1 MGIETIWRR
10 ASGAVLC
17 AGMALLL
24 TGCFLSPGK
33 FESSLDL
40 RKDGRFTFSYQGEI
54 YMLGMTRLAEMGAS
68 AAGDEF
74 VETGC
79 YDEETY
85 AERPCTDAEIE
96 QQRADWEVR
105 QVAEKEEDERNMKM
119 FGATFGGLDPSDPK
133 TAEDLAKRLSR
144 QKGWNKVTYKGDGLY
159 DVDFSISSTM
169 THDFAFP
176 TIEGFMMSNGFVNAA
191 VRAENSV
198 RIDAPAFSMQASST
212 GAPSGNMLQL
222 AALVGEEKSGK
233 SAPVIP
239 ELGGTFTITTDGA
252 ILANNTDEGPVAIP
266 GGQRLSWTVTAR
278 STAAPMALIR
288 LGE

>member
-10 ASGAVLC
+10 ASGAIMC
-17 AGMALLL
+17 AGLALLL

-54 YMLGMTRLAEMGAS
+54 YMLGLTRLAEMGAS
-68 AAGDEF
+68 ASNQEF
-74 VETGC
+74 VEIGC
-79 YDEETY
+79 YEEETY
-85 AERPCTDAEIE
+85 AERACTDAEIE
-96 QQRADWEVR
+96 QQRADWEAG
-105 QVAEKEEDERNMKM
+105 QIAKKDEDERNMKM
-119 FGATFGGLDPSDPK
+119 FGAMFGGLDPSDPK

-144 QKGWNKVTYKGDGLY
+144 QKGWNKVVYKGDGLY
-159 DVDFSISSTM
+159 EVDFSISSTM

-176 TIEGFMMSNGFVNAA
+176 TIEGFVMSNGFVNAA
-191 VRAENSV
+191 VRSENAV
-198 RIDAPAFSMQASST
+198 RIDAPAFSTQASST
-212 GAPSGNMLQL
+212 GAPSGNMLQM

-233 SAPVIP
+233 SAPKIP

-252 ILANNTDEGPVAIP
+252 ILANNTDEGPVAVP
-266 GGQRLSWTVTAR
+266 GGQQLRWDVTTR
-278 STAAPMALIR
+278 TTAAPMALIR